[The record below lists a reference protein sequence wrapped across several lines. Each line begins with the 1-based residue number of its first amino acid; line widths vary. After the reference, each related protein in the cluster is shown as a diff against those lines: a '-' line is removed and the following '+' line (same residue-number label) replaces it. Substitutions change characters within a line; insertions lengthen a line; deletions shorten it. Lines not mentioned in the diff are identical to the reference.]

1 VYVFV
6 MLWQMTMSRSHCVAW
21 RGAVPVA
28 WRDQMPPSLEPYA
41 VFGDAPEPPP
51 MAAPVTGAKAA
62 LSVATVLSGCCA
74 LCMQPI
80 SRPHSDTA
88 SFVMQD
94 GVSHSGAD
102 VLHVVC
108 GNLVRRSVAS

>member
-1 VYVFV
+1 
-6 MLWQMTMSRSHCVAW
+6 MSMSHFVAW
-21 RGAVPVA
+21 RRACPSRMVCG
-28 WRDQMPPSLEPYA
+28 QMPPSLEPYA

-51 MAAPVTGAKAA
+51 MAAPVTGGKAA

-74 LCMQPI
+74 LCLQPI
-80 SRPHSDTA
+80 SGPHSDTA

-94 GVSHSGAD
+94 GVAHSGAD

>member
-1 VYVFV
+1 VYV
-6 MLWQMTMSRSHCVAW
+6 
-21 RGAVPVA
+21 
-28 WRDQMPPSLEPYA
+28 RDQTPPSLEPYA

-74 LCMQPI
+74 LCLQPI
-80 SRPHSDTA
+80 SGPHSDTA

-94 GVSHSGAD
+94 GVAHSGAD